1 QQDNLIILIRV
12 IYRSFPAN
20 KELVKQERARL
31 FYTIVINVAH
41 LLKSAQQIFWFI
53 VMKLNDD
60 KLFDLSIRMYRY
72 ANALTTW
79 GPPVLLLIMPRM
91 VRREIISCLLILV
104 LVALFCTSVSKI
116 GSMHRNFRCQL
127 CLAGCVYCLGIMARF
142 VLIFYQLFD
151 IPLTDDDLLLFSAEM
166 MRCIVI
172 SYYCAIPAAIEVQIL
187 VATFFWK
194 WYESNHPSTSLV
206 LIATELMNISI
217 SAFNSF
223 LWLAGDFYFYY
234 HENTTI
240 HCKIAAQSISYTL
253 FYYNALFMKAE
264 MWLSVL
270 GFVYT
275 YRKSAQQFDLL
286 SRGKISFTSYTIGRS
301 FQVRENVLL
310 MKYCVRVMVPSAA
323 LTIPCFIAFAFIEY
337 GPTEWVLSRSLAS
350 AFFDLQFS
358 IVKIVFVILEIR
370 SHQLVRREFNKL
382 FIVRHIRL
390 HRGVSIASSTPN
402 GYCEQSDGRAY
413 FEQLRSAWNA

>member
-1 QQDNLIILIRV
+1 MR
-12 IYRSFPAN
+12 P
-20 KELVKQERARL
+20 
-31 FYTIVINVAH
+31 H
-41 LLKSAQQIFWFI
+41 L
-53 VMKLNDD
+53 
-60 KLFDLSIRMYRY
+60 
-72 ANALTTW
+72 
-79 GPPVLLLIMPRM
+79 
-91 VRREIISCLLILV
+91 IISCLLILV

-172 SYYCAIPAAIEVQIL
+172 SYYCAIPAAIE
-187 VATFFWK
+187 
-194 WYESNHPSTSLV
+194 
-206 LIATELMNISI
+206 
-217 SAFNSF
+217 
-223 LWLAGDFYFYY
+223 
-234 HENTTI
+234 
-240 HCKIAAQSISYTL
+240 
-253 FYYNALFMKAE
+253 
-264 MWLSVL
+264 

-301 FQVRENVLL
+301 FQ
-310 MKYCVRVMVPSAA
+310 YCVRVMVPSAA

-402 GYCEQSDGRAY
+402 GYS
-413 FEQLRSAWNA
+413 FEAIRKLLEEEPIRLFFVVSLSKLKVVGPEAGPDWSSNFELILKHIEFPNL